1 MTNDHMTKISP
12 KTIYH
17 NLRLLEQVNA
27 ATSAVYRQ
35 LAQEVL
41 ADPEVELVWRQAIAN
56 RLNHANHLLEMQ
68 TANDNDSY

>member
-1 MTNDHMTKISP
+1 MTRISP
-12 KTIYH
+12 RTIYH